1 MLRSEVKWFPYFLH
15 LCRCSR
21 SYWDE
26 TSMDHQDMKR
36 IVHGCESYRQVQ
48 DLLNQSIETAFKD
61 QIWDY
66 EQQAKKIERAER
78 KLEDSHEYVGLF
90 IG

>member
-1 MLRSEVKWFPYFLH
+1 
-15 LCRCSR
+15 
-21 SYWDE
+21 
-26 TSMDHQDMKR
+26 MDHQDMKR

-48 DLLNQSIETAFKD
+48 DILNQSIETAFKD

>member
-1 MLRSEVKWFPYFLH
+1 VIIEPYFL
-15 LCRCSR
+15 LSA
-21 SYWDE
+21 YWDE
-26 TSMDHQDMKR
+26 TSMGHEGMKR
-36 IVHGCESYRQVQ
+36 IVDGCESYRQVQ
-48 DLLNQSIETAFKD
+48 DILTQSIETAFKD
-61 QIWDY
+61 EIWDY